1 MKGKKWLSLA
11 LAGMLA
17 VSALAG
23 CGSSSSSTGG
33 ADTASTSTGSADYDL
48 YIFNNKGENADA
60 MAAAAEAFGKE
71 KGVKVKAFSLGS
83 GVNSDDTLRTEM
95 NSKNKPAPT
104 NLEVPPHKYLSEGRL
119 IIGADDAAT
128 A

>member
-23 CGSSSSSTGG
+23 CGSSSSSTGS

-48 YIFNNKGENADA
+48 YIFNKR
-60 MAAAAEAFGKE
+60 
-71 KGVKVKAFSLGS
+71 V
-83 GVNSDDTLRTEM
+83 LRLRY
-95 NSKNKPAPT
+95 SPWVPALT
-104 NLEVPPHKYLSEGRL
+104 VMTHFVPK
-119 IIGADDAAT
+119 
-128 A
+128 

>member
-60 MAAAAEAFGKE
+60 MAAAAEAFGE
-71 KGVKVKAFSLGS
+71 ERV
-83 GVNSDDTLRTEM
+83 LRLRY
-95 NSKNKPAPT
+95 SPWVPALT
-104 NLEVPPHKYLSEGRL
+104 VMTHFVPK
-119 IIGADDAAT
+119 
-128 A
+128 

>member
-60 MAAAAEAFGKE
+60 MAAAAEAFGEE
-71 KGVKVKAFSLGS
+71 KGVTHPAMQASAPSDQYLCAFILCS
-83 GVNSDDTLRTEM
+83 
-95 NSKNKPAPT
+95 P
-104 NLEVPPHKYLSEGRL
+104 YLLSVF
-119 IIGADDAAT
+119 
-128 A
+128 

>member
-23 CGSSSSSTGG
+23 CGSSSSSTGS

-48 YIFNNKGENADA
+48 YIFNNKGENADCYGSCSRGLRR
-60 MAAAAEAFGKE
+60 GK
-71 KGVKVKAFSLGS
+71 GCYG
-83 GVNSDDTLRTEM
+83 
-95 NSKNKPAPT
+95 
-104 NLEVPPHKYLSEGRL
+104 
-119 IIGADDAAT
+119 
-128 A
+128 

>member
-23 CGSSSSSTGG
+23 CGSSSSSTGS

-60 MAAAAEAFGKE
+60 MAAAAEAFGEE
-71 KGVKVKAFSLGS
+71 KGVTVKVFSLGS

-95 NSKNKPAPT
+95 NSKNKPAIFSCMNAET
-104 NLEVPPHKYLSEGRL
+104 LVEWTEG
-119 IIGADDAAT
+119 
-128 A
+128 

>member
-23 CGSSSSSTGG
+23 CGSSSSSTGS

-60 MAAAAEAFGKE
+60 MAAAAEAFGEE
-71 KGVKVKAFSLGS
+71 KGVTVKVFSLGS
-83 GVNSDDTLRTEM
+83 GVNSDDTLRNTGM
-95 NSKNKPAPT
+95 HYCKNP
-104 NLEVPPHKYLSEGRL
+104 LFRR
-119 IIGADDAAT
+119 
-128 A
+128 

>member
-23 CGSSSSSTGG
+23 CGSSSSSTGS

-48 YIFNNKGENADA
+48 YIFNNKGENADTSYRNELQEQA
-60 MAAAAEAFGKE
+60 GDLLLHERRN
-71 KGVKVKAFSLGS
+71 S
-83 GVNSDDTLRTEM
+83 G
-95 NSKNKPAPT
+95 
-104 NLEVPPHKYLSEGRL
+104 
-119 IIGADDAAT
+119 
-128 A
+128 

>member
-23 CGSSSSSTGG
+23 CGSSSSSTGS

-60 MAAAAEAFGKE
+60 MAAAAEAFGEE
-71 KGVKVKAFSLGS
+71 KGVTVKVFSLGS

-95 NSKNKPAPT
+95 NSKNKPAIFSCGPSPS
-104 NLEVPPHKYLSEGRL
+104 LEVMTGS
-119 IIGADDAAT
+119 
-128 A
+128 